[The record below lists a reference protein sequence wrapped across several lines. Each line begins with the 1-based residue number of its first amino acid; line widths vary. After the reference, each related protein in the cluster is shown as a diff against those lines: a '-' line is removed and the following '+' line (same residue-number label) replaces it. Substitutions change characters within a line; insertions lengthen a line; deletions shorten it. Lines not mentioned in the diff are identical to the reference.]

1 MTRADS
7 AQSHRHPLRHVAII
21 MDGNN
26 RWARQRGLGGIA
38 GHQAGVERVRE
49 VLDACDRH
57 GIDVLTLF
65 AFSSENWSRPVA
77 EVRGL
82 MSLFASYLKGEV
94 NRLAERGVKLRVVG
108 QRDRFSARLQKL
120 IADAENRTRNGSRT
134 LVLAVDYG
142 GRWEIAE
149 AARKLASRVQA
160 GSLRPESITEEVL
173 GDHLAMAGLP
183 DPDLCIRTAG
193 EQRISNFMLWQLAY
207 AELYFA
213 PMYWP
218 DFDGVAFDAA
228 VAEYYRRQRRFGGS
242 SAEPLEVLSA
252 VESGA

>member
-7 AQSHRHPLRHVAII
+7 AQSHKHPLRHVAII

-82 MSLFASYLKGEV
+82 MSLFASYLKGEI

>member
-82 MSLFASYLKGEV
+82 MSLFASYLKGEI

-134 LVLAVDYG
+134 LVLGVDYG